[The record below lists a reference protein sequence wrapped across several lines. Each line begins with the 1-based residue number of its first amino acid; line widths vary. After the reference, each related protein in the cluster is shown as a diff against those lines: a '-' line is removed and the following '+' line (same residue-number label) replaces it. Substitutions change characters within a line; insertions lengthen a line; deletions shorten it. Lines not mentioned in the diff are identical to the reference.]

1 MSNEQNIKKRSQ
13 HVFITKTLDST
24 GKFRQSMQ
32 IGFIPVRAVI
42 HYVVYE
48 KNSTEVGVSVIRCSK
63 LNPFGGN
70 QIATIVDGGMLYS
83 TTFNYNG
90 STIDIQGDFEFEVIK
105 MNGSLDTGR
114 TGDLVIDIE
123 FLE

>member
-24 GKFRQSMQ
+24 GKFRQSIQ

-42 HYVVYE
+42 HYVIYE
-48 KNSTEVGVSVIRCSK
+48 KNGTEAGVSVIRCSK
-63 LNPFGGN
+63 LNPAGGN
-70 QIATIVDGGMLYS
+70 QIATIKDGGIVTS

-90 STIDIQGDFEFEVIK
+90 SSIDIQGDFEFEVIK
-105 MNGSLDTGR
+105 MNGTIDTGR